1 MNIRSDS
8 ETLRLSCCSSFHSMF
23 VENIVWFYLTTVT
36 VPAFTIFSL
45 SEILGSAYPKATQPY
60 TL

>member
-8 ETLRLSCCSSFHSMF
+8 EPYGYHAALHSMF

-45 SEILGSAYPKATQPY
+45 SEI
-60 TL
+60 